1 MPQSPRLGAKM
12 TIIKRRATGKSSA
25 TGRESRGADMMT
37 DFEKRR
43 YDYFE
48 SQYYAL
54 IRSNENW
61 KRSYAKLADEHRR
74 LRAEYDALRGKESL

>member
-1 MPQSPRLGAKM
+1 
-12 TIIKRRATGKSSA
+12 
-25 TGRESRGADMMT
+25 MMT

-74 LRAEYDALRGKESL
+74 LRAEYDALRERGNL